1 MAAFAEG
8 APHKKIDRIVWSCC
22 PLDTIGD
29 LIIADHVVDAVR
41 AKDIAAAGA
50 AGENMSFCPQKFPR
64 SQGADNDLIEFRLSI
79 LSETSPKPLRHTI
92 RAEMPYGLEKIRAT

>member
-1 MAAFAEG
+1 MSASAEG
-8 APHKKIDRIVWSCC
+8 GPHKKIDSIVRSSC
-22 PLDTIGD
+22 LFDASGD
-29 LIIADHVVDAVR
+29 LVIADHVVDAVR

-79 LSETSPKPLRHTI
+79 LSVVFPS
-92 RAEMPYGLEKIRAT
+92 AENIP